1 MKILKYSGW
10 SLIGLG
16 SLILLFLGY
25 QLVFTNVLNALAQDA
40 AAEALEARFDES
52 RRDQPEIVLLPPVT
66 STTVPGQS
74 TATTVPIEPAERIS
88 YHPEDAPE
96 SGGELGLIMI
106 SKIEVE
112 SVIVEGVDRQ
122 QLKDGPGHMPWT
134 PLPGQPGNAVISGH
148 RTTYGAPFFR
158 LDELEEG
165 DKIIIETV
173 VGTHTYEIR
182 EKLVVQPTDVW
193 VTEERPG
200 AWLTLTTC
208 NPQYSARQRL
218 IIVAELIDGPN
229 LVYANALAEGAIQEV
244 AS

>member
-1 MKILKYSGW
+1 
-10 SLIGLG
+10 
-16 SLILLFLGY
+16 
-25 QLVFTNVLNALAQDA
+25 
-40 AAEALEARFDES
+40 
-52 RRDQPEIVLLPPVT
+52 
-66 STTVPGQS
+66 
-74 TATTVPIEPAERIS
+74 
-88 YHPEDAPE
+88 
-96 SGGELGLIMI
+96 MI

-165 DKIIIETV
+165 DEIIIETV

-200 AWLTLTTC
+200 AWLMLTTC
-208 NPQYSARQRL
+208 NPRYSARQRL

-229 LVYANALAEGAIQEV
+229 LVYANALSEGTIQEV
-244 AS
+244 ASWMRKLFAALPGPTPVRILLMIVIAAVALTLLGLLFEWAGDILDDGGTIS